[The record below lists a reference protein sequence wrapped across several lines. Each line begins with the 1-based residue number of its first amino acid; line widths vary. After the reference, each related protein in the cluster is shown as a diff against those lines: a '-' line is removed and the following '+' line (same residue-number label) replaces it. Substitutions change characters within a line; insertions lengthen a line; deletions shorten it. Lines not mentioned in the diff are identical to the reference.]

1 MQTAMHRHAPL
12 AAALAS
18 SLILLGC
25 STSMTTTET
34 TATAGPATSQDADA
48 ATAPTA
54 ASALDE
60 AISGPSRHAENAT
73 RDRYRHPAETLAFF
87 GLKPTDTVIEITP
100 GGGWYTEIL
109 APYLH
114 ADGHYLAAVPDP
126 MAVDAGK
133 ARDER
138 ARGVKGLESR
148 FAGTPDAYAGAQVVR
163 FNPDAPVLGTP
174 GSADVVLTFRN
185 AHNWVA
191 ADNAPAYFKAF
202 YDVLKPG
209 GTLGVVDHRA
219 KAGTDLESMKK
230 SGYLTPDLVIGYA
243 TAAGFELDARSEV
256 NANPKD
262 TTDHP
267 DGVWT
272 LPPTNSHDN
281 ADDAKYDGI
290 GESDRMTLRFV
301 KR

>member
-1 MQTAMHRHAPL
+1 MHRHAPL
-12 AAALAS
+12 AAALAL
-18 SLILLGC
+18 SLTLLGC
-25 STSMTTTET
+25 SASMTTTQT
-34 TATAGPATSQDADA
+34 TAAPEPAVGQDAD
-48 ATAPTA
+48 TAPAPAA

-60 AISGPSRHAENAT
+60 ALSGSWRHAENVT

-87 GLKPTDTVIEITP
+87 GLNPTDTVIEITP

-109 APYLH
+109 APYLR
-114 ADGHYLAAVPDP
+114 AGGHYLAAVPDP

-133 ARDER
+133 ARDAR
-138 ARGVKGLESR
+138 ARGVQGLESR

-163 FNPDAPVLGTP
+163 FDPTAPVFGAP

-191 ADNAPAYFKAF
+191 ADTAPAYFKAF

-219 KAGTDLESMKK
+219 KVGTDLEAMKN

-262 TTDHP
+262 NADHVN
-267 DGVWT
+267 GVWT
-272 LPPTNSHDN
+272 LPPSNNHDK
-281 ADDAKYDGI
+281 ADDAKYQAI

>member
-1 MQTAMHRHAPL
+1 MHRHAPL
-12 AAALAS
+12 AAALAL
-18 SLILLGC
+18 SLTLLGC
-25 STSMTTTET
+25 SASMTTTQT
-34 TATAGPATSQDADA
+34 TVATQPAAGQDADTASATA
-48 ATAPTA
+48 AT
-54 ASALDE
+54 SALDE
-60 AISGPSRHAENAT
+60 ALAGPWRHAENAA

-109 APYLH
+109 APYLR
-114 ADGHYLAAVPDP
+114 AGGHYLAAVPDP

-133 ARDER
+133 DRDSR
-138 ARGVKGLESR
+138 ARGVQGLESR
-148 FAGTPDAYAGAQVVR
+148 FARTPDAYAGAQVVR
-163 FNPDAPVLGTP
+163 FDPTAPVFGAS

-191 ADNAPAYFKAF
+191 ADTAPAYFKAF
-202 YDVLKPG
+202 YAVLKPG

-219 KAGTDLESMKK
+219 KVGTALEKMKD
-230 SGYLTPDLVIGYA
+230 SGYLTPELVIGYA
-243 TAAGFELDARSEV
+243 TAVGFELDARSDV

-262 TTDHP
+262 SADHP
-267 DGVWT
+267 NGVWT
-272 LPPTNSHDN
+272 LPPTNSHAD
-281 ADDAKYDGI
+281 ADDAKYQGI